1 MTLIA
6 TGRPCLFASV
16 SGALAAWGMNIVKA
30 NAFSNGAGVVVDT
43 FFFTD
48 RFRTLELNIPEW
60 ERLKQS
66 IAAVIAGKADVARML
81 QDRLRSEKT
90 GATKV
95 KIATQ
100 IEFDDSCSAHSTL
113 LQVLTQDRPG
123 LLYKMCSQISKH
135 GCNIEIAL
143 IETEGQM
150 AIDVLY
156 LTATGAKL
164 DQNRQAALR
173 QALGEELAPKA
184 ENPS

>member
-1 MTLIA
+1 
-6 TGRPCLFASV
+6 
-16 SGALAAWGMNIVKA
+16 
-30 NAFSNGAGVVVDT
+30 
-43 FFFTD
+43 
-48 RFRTLELNIPEW
+48 
-60 ERLKQS
+60 
-66 IAAVIAGKADVARML
+66 
-81 QDRLRSEKT
+81 
-90 GATKV
+90 
-95 KIATQ
+95 
-100 IEFDDSCSAHSTL
+100 
-113 LQVLTQDRPG
+113 
-123 LLYKMCSQISKH
+123 MCSQISKH